1 MAFNTL
7 ATEQLLS
14 NAIVVDNSV
23 MMRWLFD
30 DGSEKDTQYAQKV
43 LNQIE
48 VRKLNVI
55 VPYIW
60 VYEASFVVNFY
71 VKKETISHNKS
82 IEHLDSLFNLCLVI
96 RGEETPKDL
105 FVFASTYNLSTYDAS
120 YVMLAMQQK
129 ASIATLDKEIVKIS
143 ENIDLDVF
151 LKQNM

>member
-1 MAFNTL
+1 MAFNML

-23 MMRWLFD
+23 MMRWLFN

-43 LNQIE
+43 LNHIE
-48 VRKLNVI
+48 VHKLKVI
-55 VPYIW
+55 VPYLW

-71 VKKETISHNKS
+71 VKKAMISHKKS
-82 IEHLDSLFNLCLVI
+82 IKHLESLFDLCLVI

-105 FVFASTYNLSTYDAS
+105 FIFASMYKLSTYDTS

-129 ASIATLDKEIVKIS
+129 ASIATLDKEIVKVS
-143 ENIDLDVF
+143 ENIDLNIF
-151 LKQNM
+151 S